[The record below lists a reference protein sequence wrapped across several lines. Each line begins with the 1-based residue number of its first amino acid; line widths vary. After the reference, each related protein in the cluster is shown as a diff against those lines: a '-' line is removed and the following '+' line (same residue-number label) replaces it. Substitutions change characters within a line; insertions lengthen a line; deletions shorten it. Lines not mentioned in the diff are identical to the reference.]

1 MLSKE
6 AIAEYY
12 KTANLILKP
21 DTQWKLYKLQLYDG
35 KWIKIKNQII
45 EPEQLRK
52 ILVTKTPLNV
62 FSSTSSWL
70 NPLNVENPSYK
81 GSANRVLL
89 GNLIFIDI
97 DEHNSVVFN
106 SIFDYFRNNPRYKFW
121 KAKDSGNGYG
131 IYYEDAKKIPIKNPR
146 KRLKWIKLERIKLV
160 MDMVNKGITAF
171 DWRMVID
178 PFRISRVIGTLNEGE
193 KVCKEINAPLTV
205 EDSPERP
212 KADERGRNLLPYTPP
227 TEYQKSALPGLGAS
241 SNFYVF
247 IDSQIYGIKDKHC
260 VYVVKRKE
268 FGYPRFINLLKKL
281 QGHHRL
287 SDFYV
292 FETEKYYAGLCLK
305 GVDSIKFLRI
315 LRHARA
321 SNLNSFQKYKH
332 SWIRTSNII
341 GNDGNNIE
349 EKPKF
354 VDVIEN
360 PEYRHHFHS
369 RPHID
374 YLTSLGVHVN
384 NYDNIFGVNQN
395 KQLIAKVKV

>member
-1 MLSKE
+1 MLGEQEIRS
-6 AIAEYY
+6 YY
-12 KTANLILKP
+12 KDAKLILKP
-21 DTQWKLYKLQLYDG
+21 NSNWRLYKMQLRNG
-35 KWIKIKNQII
+35 CWIKIKNQIR
-45 EPEQLRK
+45 EPEQLRE
-52 ILVTKTPLNV
+52 ILIKETPINV

-70 NPLNVENPSYK
+70 NPLNVEHPSYK
-81 GSANRVLL
+81 YADRVLL
-89 GNLIFIDI
+89 GNLVFIDI
-97 DEHNSVVFN
+97 DEHNNKVFN
-106 SIFDYFRNNPRYKFW
+106 EVLEYFERNPRYKFW

-131 IYYEDAKKIPIKNPR
+131 IYYEDTKKISIKDPH
-146 KRLKWIKLERIKLV
+146 KRIRWLRLERIKLL

-193 KVCKEINAPLTV
+193 KVCKEINAPLQV

-227 TEYQKSALPGLGAS
+227 TEYQRSAPTGLGAS
-241 SNFYVF
+241 AHFYIF

-260 VYVVKRKE
+260 AYIMKRKE
-268 FGYPRFINLLKKL
+268 FSYPRFVKLLKKL
-281 QGHHRL
+281 QECHKL

-292 FETEKYYAGLCLK
+292 FETEKHYAGLCLK
-305 GVDSIKFLRI
+305 GVDRIKFLRI
-315 LRHARA
+315 LRYAKA
-321 SNLNSFQKYKH
+321 TNLNSFQKYRH
-332 SWIRTSNII
+332 SWIRTSNIV
-341 GNDGNNIE
+341 GNDESDVE

-354 VDVIEN
+354 IEVIEK

-374 YLTSLGVHVN
+374 YLDSLGVQVKDYN
-384 NYDNIFGVNQN
+384 NLFGSNKN